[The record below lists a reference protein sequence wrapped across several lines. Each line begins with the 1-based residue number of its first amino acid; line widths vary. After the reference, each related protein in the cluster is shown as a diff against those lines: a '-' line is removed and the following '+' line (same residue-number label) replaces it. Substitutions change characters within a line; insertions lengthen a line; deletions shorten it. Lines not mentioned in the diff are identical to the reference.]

1 MQRTA
6 ALLGAAALLVAACG
20 VAHANPDSPA
30 DQQKFFDSVKRQGL
44 SGPQDAELSLGRQV
58 CTLVK
63 LGRDSGEIE
72 NYLHN
77 QAAITTHGA
86 QIIRVA
92 AELYLC

>member
-63 LGRDSGEIE
+63 LGCCPALKMTMTESLSVRT
-72 NYLHN
+72 NARN
-77 QAAITTHGA
+77 WCA
-86 QIIRVA
+86 
-92 AELYLC
+92 C